1 MRSAVAQRADVVVAE
16 AERRQHERRAEVFRR
31 NRIPNLT
38 ISLFAQNDRINE
50 RILGAGLAFPI
61 PLPAPVGHTYAGE
74 IAESEALAQRAG
86 FEVERLRRI
95 VRLEVITAF
104 EAVAS
109 RKREIALF
117 SAERLRRAEEA
128 IASIAGELEAH
139 RLPLR
144 DALIMQQGLVEL
156 LQAHVEARRLLCLA
170 SVELARVSGLPL
182 ERGTP

>member
-1 MRSAVAQRADVVVAE
+1 MDLVHQIA
-16 AERRQHERRAEVFRR
+16 
-31 NRIPNLT
+31 I
-38 ISLFAQNDRINE
+38 
-50 RILGAGLAFPI
+50 GAGLAWASFPG
-61 PLPAPVGHTYAGE
+61 L
-74 IAESEALAQRAG
+74 
-86 FEVERLRRI
+86 
-95 VRLEVITAF
+95 
-104 EAVAS
+104 
-109 RKREIALF
+109 REIALF